1 MTDFSTGQD
10 FQTSHSFDAGL
21 TFDTK
26 AMTRQ
31 PQVRIAPLF
40 ADKPLPLLI
49 EAAEPNLDAAAWIS
63 NHSTEL
69 TGYLQRDGA
78 LLLRGFAI
86 NDEDSFRAAAA
97 RFIPV
102 LAKYMEGA
110 TPRTDLG
117 KGAYTSTEFP
127 SELSIAQHNELSY
140 ITQWPMKIAFCCL
153 IAAEEGGA
161 TPIADVR
168 QVLSFIDPDI
178 RAKFEQLGWML
189 VRNYGNG
196 LGPSWQK
203 AFNTD
208 DINVVKAYCQQ
219 AAIELQILDE
229 HHIRTRQVRPAI
241 RRHVQTGEPVW
252 FNHAAFWHPSSLCP
266 VIRKELVSQ
275 FGEEALTYNT
285 LYGDGSPI
293 PDDVIAHINAAYQKA
308 MVAFAWQPGD
318 LLLMDN
324 MLVSHGRAPFKG
336 KRRVLVSMGDPIER
350 DPVRRD
356 PINSRA
362 YNHLPE

>member
-1 MTDFSTGQD
+1 MTDFSASQD
-10 FQTSHSFDAGL
+10 FHTATFYDAGL
-21 TFDTK
+21 TVNTPVHD
-26 AMTRQ
+26 ARQ
-31 PQVRIAPLF
+31 HVHISPLF
-40 ADKPLPLLI
+40 VDKPLPLLI
-49 EAAEPNLDAAAWIS
+49 SAPDSGMDAAQWIS
-63 NHSTEL
+63 NHRNDIRE
-69 TGYLQRDGA
+69 YLQHYGA
-78 LLLRGFAI
+78 LLLRGFTIHDDDA
-86 NDEDSFRAAAA
+86 FRAAAA
-97 RFIPV
+97 SFIPV

-117 KGAYTSTEFP
+117 KGSYTSTEFP
-127 SELSIAQHNELSY
+127 AELSIAQHNELSY
-140 ITQWPMKIAFCCL
+140 ITQWPMKIAFCCM

-168 QVLSFIDPDI
+168 QVLSFIDQEVRD
-178 RAKFEQLGWML
+178 KFEALGWML

-208 DINVVKAYCQQ
+208 DINEVKAYCQQ
-219 AAIELQILDE
+219 AAIELQIIDE

-241 RRHVQTGEPVW
+241 RHHIHTGEQVW

-266 VIRKELVSQ
+266 VIREELVSQ
-275 FGEEALTYNT
+275 FGEDALTYNT

-293 PDDVIAHINAAYQKA
+293 PDHVIAHINEAYQKA
-308 MVAFAWQPGD
+308 TVAFPWQQGD

-336 KRRVLVSMGDPIER
+336 KRRVLVSMGE
-350 DPVRRD
+350 PVETAVTAHY
-356 PINSRA
+356 S
-362 YNHLPE
+362 E

>member
-1 MTDFSTGQD
+1 MTDFSANQD
-10 FQTSHSFDAGL
+10 FQNAMIYDAGL
-21 TFDTK
+21 TLTTPEQ
-26 AMTRQ
+26 ASV
-31 PQVRIAPLF
+31 PPVHIAPLF
-40 ADKPLPLLI
+40 ADKPVPLLI
-49 EAAEPNLDAAAWIS
+49 AAANTNMDAAQWIAS
-63 NHSTEL
+63 HYEDLS
-69 TGYLQRDGA
+69 GYLQRYGA
-78 LLLRGFAI
+78 VLLRGFAI
-86 NDEDSFRAAAA
+86 RDDDAFRAAAG

-117 KGAYTSTEFP
+117 KGSYTSTEFP

-140 ITQWPMKIAFCCL
+140 ITQWPMKIAFCCMVV
-153 IAAEEGGA
+153 AEEGGA

-178 RAKFEQLGWML
+178 RAKFEATGWML

-208 DINVVKAYCQQ
+208 DINEVKAYCQK
-219 AAIELQILDE
+219 AAIDLQIIDE

-241 RRHVQTGEPVW
+241 RRHIHTGEPVW

-275 FGEEALTYNT
+275 FGEDALTYNT
-285 LYGDGSPI
+285 LFGDGSTI
-293 PDDVIAHINAAYQKA
+293 PDHVITHINEAYQKA
-308 MVAFAWQPGD
+308 TVSFPWQQGD

-336 KRRVLVSMGDPIER
+336 KRRVIVSMGE
-350 DPVRRD
+350 PVAAATTAH
-356 PINSRA
+356 N
-362 YNHLPE
+362 PE